1 MLTPI
6 KAIRVGVD
14 KKAFAKHKWE
24 VWKMLRT
31 EEAAWSVA
39 NSRSVL
45 SSNLDC
51 FFAVPKFLAQKSF
64 STLQGYNTFWAFQ
77 LYFSFVLIS
86 NVFLNTSNRI
96 FNDVPPASSVWAYL
110 FYVHMDILIVPRS
123 EWTHAIWTLFFN
135 SNYPGIELSIQTKFK
150 KWANK
155 SQTAKLF
162 YCPQINNKNGS
173 KLLPKLAHSL
183 FYITFLRT

>member
-1 MLTPI
+1 M
-6 KAIRVGVD
+6 
-14 KKAFAKHKWE
+14 
-24 VWKMLRT
+24 
-31 EEAAWSVA
+31 
-39 NSRSVL
+39 RSLKNVENWRSGL
-45 SSNLDC
+45 KRRKQPLC
-51 FFAVPKFLAQKSF
+51 FVIQFGLFFAVPKFLAQKSF

-135 SNYPGIELSIQTKFK
+135 SNYPGIGLSIQTKFK

-155 SQTAKLF
+155 SQ
-162 YCPQINNKNGS
+162 NS
-173 KLLPKLAHSL
+173 KIVLLPTNKQ
-183 FYITFLRT
+183 

>member
-1 MLTPI
+1 M
-6 KAIRVGVD
+6 
-14 KKAFAKHKWE
+14 
-24 VWKMLRT
+24 
-31 EEAAWSVA
+31 
-39 NSRSVL
+39 RSLKNVENWRSGL
-45 SSNLDC
+45 KRRKQPLC
-51 FFAVPKFLAQKSF
+51 FVIQFGLFFAVPKFLAQKSF

-135 SNYPGIELSIQTKFK
+135 SNYPGIGFSIQTKFK

-155 SQTAKLF
+155 SQ
-162 YCPQINNKNGS
+162 NS
-173 KLLPKLAHSL
+173 KIVLLPTNKQ
-183 FYITFLRT
+183 